1 MLDFTQILKAGSE
14 VNLRCGDTGIIVEVS
29 NRSTM
34 FPISGTVDGKP
45 VSWRRDG
52 HFTNGGSG
60 VGHHYDIIDLK
71 EAPLL
76 DTPRSLAEVDF
87 SDLER
92 RVLAHM
98 RVEKYLNVREAM
110 RGNDANLI
118 HSFHGQGTDL
128 SAELRVDDLDILL
141 KCVTYGQPSCFK
153 HGLGTTVHKVG
164 GAQWSGKVVGF
175 YSTALT
181 PVGYAVESIAEPG
194 SVQIY
199 PEKALEVGDGRCLN
213 RALEIVLSRCK
224 LDRETTRVLKSHLA
238 TARG

>member
-1 MLDFTQILKAGSE
+1 MPDFSKILKAGSE
-14 VNLRCGDTGIIVEVS
+14 VNLRCGDVGIITEVAM
-29 NRSTM
+29 RSTM

-98 RVEKYLNVREAM
+98 RVEKYLNTRQSS
-110 RGNDANLI
+110 RGLDQNSI
-118 HSFHGQGTDL
+118 HGFHPGTDRE
-128 SAELRVDDLDILL
+128 AELRVDDLDLLL

-153 HGLGTTVHKVG
+153 HGLGTIVYKVG

-199 PEKALEVGDGRCLN
+199 PEKALEVGDGKCLN